1 MTKYHKFAPAVL
13 AALLMCAT
21 AGPVGQ
27 AWAGTL
33 DEAFAP
39 RPVPGLTLASLEVPV
54 QQAHKAEPAPAQE
67 SAAPATPAAPEP
79 EPEKSFWDQTRE
91 FFGF

>member
-1 MTKYHKFAPAVL
+1 MTKYHKFTPAVL
-13 AALLMCAT
+13 AALLMCAL
-21 AGPVGQ
+21 AGQAGQ

-33 DEAFAP
+33 DEAFSP

-54 QQAHKAEPAPAQE
+54 QPAQKAKPARVQEPVAPAA
-67 SAAPATPAAPEP
+67 S

>member
-1 MTKYHKFAPAVL
+1 MTKYRKFAPAVL

-21 AGPVGQ
+21 AGQ
-27 AWAGTL
+27 AQAGPL
-33 DEAFAP
+33 DEAFSP
-39 RPVPGLTLASLEVPV
+39 RPVPGLTLAALEVPV
-54 QQAHKAEPAPAQE
+54 QPALKAEPAPVQE
-67 SAAPATPAAPEP
+67 PVAPAVP

>member
-13 AALLMCAT
+13 AALLLCAT
-21 AGPVGQ
+21 AGQ
-27 AWAGTL
+27 AGRVCAGTL
-33 DEAFAP
+33 DEAFSP

-54 QQAHKAEPAPAQE
+54 QPSHKAEPAPVQE
-67 SAAPATPAAPEP
+67 SAAPATP

>member
-21 AGPVGQ
+21 AGQPGQ

-33 DEAFAP
+33 DEAFSP
-39 RPVPGLTLASLEVPV
+39 RPVPGLTLAALEVPV
-54 QQAHKAEPAPAQE
+54 QPAAKAVKAPVQE
-67 SAAPATPAAPEP
+67 LAAPATP
-79 EPEKSFWDQTRE
+79 EPEKSFWDRTRE

>member
-13 AALLMCAT
+13 AALLLCAT
-21 AGPVGQ
+21 AGQPGQAEQ

-54 QQAHKAEPAPAQE
+54 QQAHKAEPAPVQE
-67 SAAPATPAAPEP
+67 TAPPAAP

>member
-21 AGPVGQ
+21 AGPIGQ

-39 RPVPGLTLASLEVPV
+39 RPVPGLTIASLEVPV
-54 QQAHKAEPAPAQE
+54 QPSQKAGPAPVQE
-67 SAAPATPAAPEP
+67 SAAPATPATPG
-79 EPEKSFWDQTRE
+79 PEKSFWDQTRE

>member
-27 AWAGTL
+27 AWAGAL

-54 QQAHKAEPAPAQE
+54 QQAHKAEPAPAQVL
-67 SAAPATPAAPEP
+67 AAPAAP

>member
-1 MTKYHKFAPAVL
+1 MTKYRKFAPAVL

-21 AGPVGQ
+21 AGQ
-27 AWAGTL
+27 AQAAPL

-39 RPVPGLTLASLEVPV
+39 RHVPGLVLASLEVPV
-54 QQAHKAEPAPAQE
+54 MRAAQVQP
-67 SAAPATPAAPEP
+67 AAPAREIAVPATP
-79 EPEKSFWDQTRE
+79 EPEKSFWDRTRE

>member
-1 MTKYHKFAPAVL
+1 MTKYREFAPAVL
-13 AALLMCAT
+13 AALLTCAT
-21 AGPVGQ
+21 AGPGGL

-33 DEAFAP
+33 DEAFSP

-54 QQAHKAEPAPAQE
+54 QPSHKADPAPVQKL
-67 SAAPATPAAPEP
+67 AAPATPAKPG
-79 EPEKSFWDQTRE
+79 PEKSFWDQTRE

>member
-1 MTKYHKFAPAVL
+1 MTKYREFAPAVL
-13 AALLMCAT
+13 AALLTCAT
-21 AGPVGQ
+21 AGPVGL

-54 QQAHKAEPAPAQE
+54 LQAHKAEPAPGQETAQ
-67 SAAPATPAAPEP
+67 PATP

>member
-21 AGPVGQ
+21 AGQ
-27 AWAGTL
+27 AGTL

-54 QQAHKAEPAPAQE
+54 QPALKAEPAPVQE
-67 SAAPATPAAPEP
+67 LAAPAAP

>member
-13 AALLMCAT
+13 ATLLMCAT
-21 AGPVGQ
+21 AGQPGQ
-27 AWAGTL
+27 VKAGTL
-33 DEAFAP
+33 DEAFSP

-54 QQAHKAEPAPAQE
+54 QPAQRAEPAPVQQL
-67 SAAPATPAAPEP
+67 AAPAAPEP
-79 EPEKSFWDQTRE
+79 EKGFWDRTRE

>member
-1 MTKYHKFAPAVL
+1 MTKYHKFTPAVL

-21 AGPVGQ
+21 AGQ
-27 AWAGTL
+27 AQAGPL

-39 RPVPGLTLASLEVPV
+39 RPVPGLAVASLEVPV
-54 QQAHKAEPAPAQE
+54 QPASKAAPAPAQE
-67 SAAPATPAAPEP
+67 LAAPTAPEP
-79 EPEKSFWDQTRE
+79 EKGFWDRTRE